1 MRLPP
6 ALRDPWVAGGVA
18 LLTLLSAGVVLLY
31 RGAPQSV
38 AEARSRG
45 WVAVSPD
52 AYTPRVNRAEERLR
66 AAEGALARGDTAAAL
81 AAYEAAAGE
90 ALTAAEHAPGE
101 AERGAAAEL
110 WARAVL
116 GRAAL
121 MLEAAG
127 APWWRPDDDEL
138 LRAAL
143 AAVERVAAS
152 PATPATRARAEE
164 LAGAIRR
171 KLRPGPLEWLP
182 R

>member
-1 MRLPP
+1 M
-6 ALRDPWVAGGVA
+6 LRDPWVAGGLA
-18 LLTLLSAGVVLLY
+18 LLALLSVGVLLLY

-38 AEARSRG
+38 AEARSRT

-52 AYTPRVNRAEERLR
+52 AYTPRMSRAEERLG
-66 AAEGALARGDTAAAL
+66 AAEAALAGGDTASAL
-81 AAYEAAAGE
+81 RAYAAAGEE

-127 APWWRPDDDEL
+127 APWWRADDDEV
-138 LRAAL
+138 LREAL
-143 AAVERVAAS
+143 AAAERVAAAPVS
-152 PATPATRARAEE
+152 PITRARAEE
-164 LAGAIRR
+164 LARALRR
-171 KLRPGPLEWLP
+171 KLRPGPLEWFP